1 MIDKLSSQMRIILAT
16 VLAFLFFAVYDH
28 YFIPKN
34 TLEAQTTQVANDK
47 KDASSNTQSSQA
59 PVSSSMT
66 SSTDV
71 AAAAPITQAKENE
84 IIATI
89 KAPSYEMKIDK
100 LGRIAKFILL
110 EEKYR
115 DDKGEQLQLV
125 DISQN
130 LLPLEIRFSEKA
142 VNEDAFVMSY
152 TADKSVID
160 VIEGGSTL
168 VLTQTLNGV
177 IVTKT
182 LTFFPS
188 GKYDLH
194 VKLSTSKDYFISP
207 GYHTNVAVD
216 SYTFHGAFVKKGD
229 DTIKTISDGDAKG
242 DEHFSVA
249 RIVAAS
255 DKYYTTFF
263 YSFEKGL
270 DTVVSVGK
278 DKNPLL
284 FVKGNEDLTLSGY
297 IGPKDHKVLK
307 AINPEL
313 TDVVEYGFFTFIA
326 KPLFLLLSYLHDLF
340 GNWGW
345 AIVAMTILIR
355 LVLYPLTYKGM
366 VSMNKLK
373 ELSPK
378 IKELQKKYA
387 DDKQK
392 LNMHM
397 MELYKKHGANP
408 MGGCLPILLQIP
420 VFFAIY
426 RVLQNAIELK
436 GAAWIFWVH
445 DLAVMDPY
453 FILPVAMGITMFLH
467 QRITPT
473 SFTDPMQEKI
483 MKFLPLIFTFF
494 FVTFPAGL
502 TLYWFTNNLASI
514 VQQTYVNKLFAKKR
528 EEEKVEK

>member
-34 TLEAQTTQVANDK
+34 IPEAQTTQALTDK
-47 KDASSNTQSSQA
+47 KDVAQGTNGSMAPSSSTMISSADVATVA
-59 PVSSSMT
+59 PV
-66 SSTDV
+66 
-71 AAAAPITQAKENE
+71 TQVKENE
-84 IIATI
+84 IIATV
-89 KAPSYEMKIDK
+89 KSASYEMKIDK
-100 LGRIAKFILL
+100 LGRIAKFYLL

-115 DDKGEQLQLV
+115 DDKGEQLQLINV
-125 DISQN
+125 DQN
-130 LLPLEIRFSEKA
+130 LLPLEIRFSEK
-142 VNEDAFVMSY
+142 VINEDAFVMSY
-152 TADKSVID
+152 SADKSNID
-160 VIEGGSTL
+160 VVDGGSNL
-168 VLTQTLNGV
+168 VLTQTLNGI

-194 VKLSTSKDYFISP
+194 VKLSTAKDYFISP
-207 GYHTNVAVD
+207 GVHSSVAVD
-216 SYTFHGAFVKKGD
+216 SYTFHGAFIKKGD

-242 DEHFSVA
+242 DEHFAVA

-255 DKYYTTFF
+255 DKYYTSFF
-263 YSFEKGL
+263 YSFDKGL

-278 DKNPLL
+278 EKAPLL
-284 FVKGNEDLTLSGY
+284 FVKGSDDFKISGY
-297 IGPKDHKVLK
+297 IGPKDHKLLK
-307 AINPEL
+307 EISPEL

-326 KPLFLLLSYLHDLF
+326 KPLFLLLSYLHGLF

-345 AIVAMTILIR
+345 AIVAMTIMIR

-378 IKELQKKYA
+378 IKELQKKYG

-392 LNMHM
+392 LNAHM

-445 DLAVMDPY
+445 DLAIMDPY
-453 FILPVAMGITMFLH
+453 FILPVAMGLTMFIH

-473 SFTDPMQEKI
+473 TMTDPMQEKI

-514 VQQTYVNKLFAKKR
+514 VQQTYVNKIFAKKR